1 MTVVV
6 AAMGFFLVRLTPAVC
21 CDDLDRVLRKIQI
34 PDAPGMARVFWMS
47 RTDDQISRY
56 RLDRVKKLP
65 PTVSYW
71 R

>member
-6 AAMGFFLVRLTPAVC
+6 AAMGFFLVRLTSTVC
-21 CDDLDRVLRKIQI
+21 CDDVDNGLKKVQI

-65 PTVSYW
+65 PTVSYS